1 MCLECACVVDIMLQ
15 EKETAVGLI
24 SVFREKALKNS
35 GREFGLVRPKHC
47 LVLDLLIQMLK

>member
-15 EKETAVGLI
+15 EKETAEGLI

-35 GREFGLVRPKHC
+35 GRKILVRPKHC
-47 LVLDLLIQMLK
+47 FVLDLLIQILK